1 MDLTIYK
8 EVKAMTLGKVIKN
21 YRETN
26 RMSMDDFSRV
36 SGISKGYI
44 SMLEKNVNPKSGK
57 APVPTIEYIQKAAN
71 AMFMSFDELFAM
83 LDDNSRVNVSEVI
96 TKKAIRVPVVGHV
109 AAGIPI
115 EAIENIIDYEEISEE
130 MAHSGEF
137 FGLKIKGDSME
148 PEIKDSDV
156 VIVRKQSTAETGDI
170 VIALVNGDAG
180 TCKRLVKY
188 ATGIRLMPVN
198 PRYEPMYYSNE
209 EIEEKPVLIIGKVVE
224 NRRKY

>member
-1 MDLTIYK
+1 
-8 EVKAMTLGKVIKN
+8 MTLGQIIRT
-21 YRETN
+21 YRDEN
-26 RMSMDDFSRV
+26 RMSMDDFAKA
-36 SGISKGYI
+36 SGLSKAYI
-44 SMLEKNVNPKSGK
+44 SQLENNLNPKTGEP
-57 APVPTIEYIQKAAN
+57 PVPSINSIKKAAN
-71 AMFMSFDELFAM
+71 GMFMTFDELFSE
-83 LDDNSRVNVSEVI
+83 LDGDLKVTTESEKVKMA
-96 TKKAIRVPVVGHV
+96 KKALRIPVLGNV

-137 FGLKIKGDSME
+137 FGLKIKGDSMD

-156 VIVRKQSTAETGDI
+156 VIVRKQETAETGDI

-198 PRYEPMYYSNE
+198 PSYEPMFYSNE
-209 EIEEKPVLIIGKVVE
+209 EIENKPVLIIGKVVE